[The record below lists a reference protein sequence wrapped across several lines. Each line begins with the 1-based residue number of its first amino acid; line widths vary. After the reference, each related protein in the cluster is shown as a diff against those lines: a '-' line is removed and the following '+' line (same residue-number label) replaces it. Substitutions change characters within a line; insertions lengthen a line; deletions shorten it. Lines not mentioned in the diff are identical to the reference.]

1 MGEATDVESKL
12 KKLAAKQKEWRELA
26 PERKLEF
33 LEQINKAASTFDS
46 MPVWT
51 SMCQANVQ
59 MMGIPLDTPEGKHM
73 VANEKVAN
81 ISIMKEK
88 LERLQHAYEM
98 RCKKSKNASVYD
110 HLQSRVAPNGQV
122 VTKVHPILGK
132 EKMGPFAMFD
142 AEIWFNADKIQKISQ
157 VKPFQFDHLDDKAED
172 ITVVLG
178 AGNQSFLTFTDVLE
192 GLLVHNRV
200 VFLKHHP
207 LRGEALDPVLRMLF
221 ECLYEEG
228 YLDSEMDQGLERS
241 AAIVSSPFVGAVQM
255 TGGKKTH
262 DAIV

>member
-1 MGEATDVESKL
+1 MGEATDVENKL

-26 PERKLEF
+26 PEGKLEL

-51 SMCQANVQ
+51 RMGQANIQ

-73 VANEKVAN
+73 VAGEKVQN
-81 ISIMKEK
+81 ISIIKEK
-88 LERLQHAYEM
+88 LGRLQDAYM
-98 RCKKSKNASVYD
+98 IRCGKNKDASVYD

-122 VTKVHPILGK
+122 VTKIHPILAK
-132 EKMGPFAMFD
+132 EKMGPFAIFD
-142 AEIWFNADKIQKISQ
+142 AEIWFQPDKIEKPSQ
-157 VKPFQFDHLDDKAED
+157 VRPFQFDHFDDKAED
-172 ITVVLG
+172 IMVVLG
-178 AGNQSFLTFTDVLE
+178 AGNQSFLSATSVLE
-192 GLLVHNRV
+192 GLFVHNRV

-207 LRGEALDPVLRMLF
+207 LRGKGLDPVLRMLF
-221 ECLYEEG
+221 KCLYERG

-241 AAIVSSPFVGAVQM
+241 AAMLSSPLVGAVHM
-255 TGGKKTH
+255 TGGKNTH